1 MNKKRLWIV
10 VGLALA
16 VGLGIFLAN
25 QTETDAQACRIV
37 RIYGVT
43 EADAG
48 ELLLEPE
55 TLRVDRKTCV
65 IWTNWVGGKVVS
77 VRFSEGKKCEAT
89 TTGTKLFKLDD
100 ANCFVSSYIEYG
112 GTTSLTFKDVGT
124 YEYVV
129 DSKDMKSVKG
139 KVVVR

>member
-1 MNKKRLWIV
+1 MV
-10 VGLALA
+10 VGLAFL

-25 QTETDAQACRIV
+25 QAEPDAQACRIV

-43 EADAG
+43 EADTS
-48 ELLLEPE
+48 EILLEPE
-55 TLRVDRKTCV
+55 TLWVDRKTCV

-100 ANCFVSSYIEYG
+100 ANCYISSFIEYG